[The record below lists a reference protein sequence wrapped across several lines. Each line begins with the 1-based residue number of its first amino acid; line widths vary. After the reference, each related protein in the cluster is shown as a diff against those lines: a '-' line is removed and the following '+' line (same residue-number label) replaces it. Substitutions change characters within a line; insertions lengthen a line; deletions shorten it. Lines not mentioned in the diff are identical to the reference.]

1 MSARK
6 VSIIIPNY
14 RPNYLDKLTKCL
26 SSIEDEAEIIPI
38 ISDKSYAKN
47 VNIGLRAATG
57 DYLVVS
63 NNDIEFIQPDWLDH
77 LLKPLDEGYAI
88 SSIRTSDSD
97 GFSTE
102 DKYEDNAKFGSI
114 WAITRTTLETIGFLE
129 EGFGRGYYEDQDY
142 WRRAR
147 MADLRVVKN
156 HAGVVEHEGK
166 GTFKEVDPEGWD
178 LMHATLCYKLKWP
191 NDCKLYAVPH
201 GDRYAILLVDNFEA
215 DDPGYILARE
225 GGHEIEADDPM
236 LDKYR

>member
-1 MSARK
+1 MDKA
-6 VSIIIPNY
+6 SIIIPCY

-26 SSIEDEAEIIPI
+26 SSIEIEAEILPI
-38 ISDKSYAKN
+38 ISDLSYAKN
-47 VNIGLRAATG
+47 VNIGLKAATG
-57 DYLVVS
+57 DFLVVS

-77 LLKPLDEGYAI
+77 LLEPLKEGYAI

-97 GFSTE
+97 GFATE
-102 DKYEDNAKFGSI
+102 DKYEENAKFGSI
-114 WAITRTTLETIGFLE
+114 WAITRDTFENLGLLE

-147 MADLRVVKN
+147 MAGLRIVKN
-156 HAGVVEHEGK
+156 HAGVVEHTGK

-178 LMHATLCYKLKWP
+178 LMHATICYKKKWD
-191 NDCKLYAVPH
+191 NECRLYLNPTSGGV
-201 GDRYAILLVDNFEA
+201 LLVDDFEK

-225 GGHEIEADDPM
+225 GSSEIGYDHPS